1 MAERRKLVAI
11 LAADVVGFSRLTG
24 ADEDRTLARLRALRS
39 DLIDPTIAVHNGRVV
54 KRTGDGALVEFRSV
68 VDAVRCAIEV
78 QNAMIER
85 NAGLPPERR
94 IEFRIGIHLGDV
106 VEESDGD
113 LMGDGVNIASR
124 LESVAA
130 PGAICLSEDAY
141 RQVKARLDL
150 SVSDLGQTQLK
161 NIAEPLRIYSLAVG
175 VAAKTKPV
183 TQGESVPPIA
193 HAATPGL
200 PDKPSIAVLP
210 FTNMSGDP
218 DQEYFVDGMVE
229 DIITALSRF
238 NQLFVIARNS
248 TFTYKGRAVDVRQVA
263 RELGVRYVLEGG
275 VRKSGSRLRITGQ
288 LIDAATGA
296 HLWAD
301 RFDGGL
307 DDVFDLQDK
316 VTASVVGAIE
326 PTLRKAE
333 IERARRKPV
342 DNLDAYDLFL
352 RALSHLYAMRPDEN
366 LLGIALL
373 DKAVEIEPTYAPALA
388 HAAWCYEQRNT
399 RGWASA
405 SADDAET
412 AVALARRALAAGSD
426 DAVAVVLAGFVL
438 VMVARDHR
446 AGLDA
451 VRRALERN
459 PGSGFVNF
467 MAGATLVFAR
477 RSARRIGPHRT
488 GHGSRSAGSQ
498 LLYVSDGCRMVPSLQ
513 RSPRR
518 GLGTGRTIGLP
529 QSRLGLDLLGS
540 DSRICSTRPL
550 AGGASRTH
558 QVPVAGARDDRF
570 RAATASAHPE
580 PGVAGDGPRRSAK
593 GRPAGLMSISPDSP
607 PLANLIGF
615 PARMVSRVLAFRR
628 IEEK

>member
-1 MAERRKLVAI
+1 MAEQRKLVAI

-150 SVSDLGQTQLK
+150 LVSDLGQTQLK

-175 VAAKTKPV
+175 VAAKTKPA
-183 TQGESVPPIA
+183 TQAESAAP
-193 HAATPGL
+193 AATPRL
-200 PDKPSIAVLP
+200 TDKPSIAVLP

-218 DQEYFVDGMVE
+218 EQEYFVDGMVE

-263 RELGVRYVLEGG
+263 KELGVRYVLEGG

-301 RFDGGL
+301 RFDGSL

-316 VTASVVGAIE
+316 ITASVVGAIE
-326 PTLRKAE
+326 PTMRKAE
-333 IERARRKPV
+333 IERAHRKPV
-342 DNLDAYDLFL
+342 ENLDAYDLYL
-352 RALSHLYAMRPDEN
+352 RALPHVYAMRPDEN
-366 LLGIALL
+366 LLGISLL
-373 DKAVEIEPTYAPALA
+373 DKAVEFEPTYAPALA

-399 RGWASA
+399 RGWPPA
-405 SADDAET
+405 SADDAGN

-438 VMVARDHR
+438 VMVARDYR
-446 AGLDA
+446 TGLDA

-467 MAGATLVFAR
+467 MAGTALLFAGDPQDSLALMER
-477 RSARRIGPHRT
+477 AMALGP
-488 GHGSRSAGSQ
+488 
-498 LLYVSDGCRMVPSLQ
+498 LDPSFYMYLM
-513 RSPRR
+513 
-518 GLGTGRTIGLP
+518 
-529 QSRLGLDLLGS
+529 
-540 DSRICSTRPL
+540 
-550 AGGASRTH
+550 
-558 QVPVAGARDDRF
+558 VAGWAQLF
-570 RAATASAHPE
+570 S
-580 PGVAGDGPRRSAK
+580 
-593 GRPAGLMSISPDSP
+593 GRPAEALELAERSASLNPDWDSTYWGLIPAYVQLGRLPEARAALSKFLSLAPGMTVSGLRQLLPIRNQASLELVLDGLGKAGLPD
-607 PLANLIGF
+607 
-615 PARMVSRVLAFRR
+615 
-628 IEEK
+628 